1 MDEYCTWRGEARVH
15 DVCIIIFILW
25 RVVQE
30 LQLQSPP
37 LHHPCDRSGQAG
49 GAWIVCSRKNS
60 ILWISKEPLQV
71 ISKEY
76 LLDTMRRNE
85 REGNASVD
93 VDTSYWMMISLH
105 SGWWWL
111 CLNGAKCCFLE
122 VGDRKEYRSLCR
134 SSYFWLSF
142 VVLGDDHFQTPPSPS
157 PTKIFCTTCVPRSC
171 KMQMACGEINVATV
185 YIQAFD
191 MILSRRS

>member
-1 MDEYCTWRGEARVH
+1 MH

-93 VDTSYWMMISLH
+93 VDTSY
-105 SGWWWL
+105 
-111 CLNGAKCCFLE
+111 
-122 VGDRKEYRSLCR
+122 
-134 SSYFWLSF
+134 
-142 VVLGDDHFQTPPSPS
+142 
-157 PTKIFCTTCVPRSC
+157 
-171 KMQMACGEINVATV
+171 
-185 YIQAFD
+185 
-191 MILSRRS
+191 